1 MLKGRL
7 LKSNR
12 KGGEKMKKLFK
23 IINKLLK
30 QCHNMHPWRGCDDC
44 DNYLYGEC
52 PSQNQDWEHVYVAP
66 TILT

>member
-1 MLKGRL
+1 MIRFSL

-12 KGGEKMKKLFK
+12 KGGEKMKKLLFK

-30 QCHNMHPWRGCDDC
+30 QCPHMHPWRGCDDC

-52 PSQNQDWEHVYVAP
+52 PEQD
-66 TILT
+66 

>member
-1 MLKGRL
+1 MLKGSL

-12 KGGEKMKKLFK
+12 KGGEKMKRILFK
-23 IINKLLK
+23 IINKIILK

-52 PSQNQDWEHVYVAP
+52 P
-66 TILT
+66 TFK

>member
-52 PSQNQDWEHVYVAP
+52 PSQN
-66 TILT
+66 